1 MIKIILTPQLELNR
15 TALNPEF
22 IPGLNHIMVL
32 ANLNNIKDVYIESN
46 LKEEYL
52 NTICR
57 LFRDNDFNII
67 IITNSKNGIPITPPK
82 MVVNTFAFVG
92 PLEDSTKMRL
102 CYLNPGCWWIT
113 KASTEITDIPST
125 MAALMSINCSYV
137 FMEQDAKINPE
148 IIRYKILRP
157 MAKTT
162 IIPLQKGFYN
172 HEKKIIY
179 EGNGKIINSF

>member
-1 MIKIILTPQLELNR
+1 MIKIVLTPQLELNR

-113 KASTEITDIPST
+113 KASTEITDIPEIPSIVT
-125 MAALMSINCSYV
+125 DTKAVITFNTNQAAKCAIEYGT
-137 FMEQDAKINPE
+137 QTA
-148 IIRYKILRP
+148 
-157 MAKTT
+157 
-162 IIPLQKGFYN
+162 
-172 HEKKIIY
+172 H
-179 EGNGKIINSF
+179 